1 MFKIKTKRNI
11 DQMSTNKFCKDNILF
26 PIRIQIFLDDLKEPF
41 YEIQKTNILEN
52 KFRNLIG
59 EI

>member
-1 MFKIKTKRNI
+1 M
-11 DQMSTNKFCKDNILF
+11 DNILF

-52 KFRNLIG
+52 KLQNFI
-59 EI
+59 